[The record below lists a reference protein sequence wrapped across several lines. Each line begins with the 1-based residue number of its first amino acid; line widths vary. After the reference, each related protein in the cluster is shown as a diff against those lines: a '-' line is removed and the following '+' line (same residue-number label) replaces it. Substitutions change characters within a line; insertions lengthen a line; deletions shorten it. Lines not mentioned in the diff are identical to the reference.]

1 MIINNEFREYQKI
14 AEEIDRLMYFVNLDI
29 RKGLCPHNECGV
41 IYIDNKNSEEYFASE
56 LVHEAGHSVFD
67 PITTLNY
74 VECAYEIKKALSK
87 DYNIDEETL
96 RLLANISSDIINEY
110 NISKSKKLSEFRAKG
125 IEWILN
131 NTNLALNV
139 ISTELL
145 AIYSK
150 LHGFAFPFESKLF
163 RKVKKILEKEVDRKK
178 RYVEIARAFL
188 ELMQKEQKDG
198 EKGKDG
204 EQRKREKETLEKLV
218 REPIKVDQNE
228 YEKIKREIMKN
239 SKNIEEAKEKLKI
252 LVGLLSGWK
261 PIEEESN
268 NLVEFYQEKAN
279 EVIFSVDYP
288 VKPSFES
295 TKIGSRLWKL
305 SDGVDK
311 IDIKRTI
318 MKFGVNI
325 PLVTTQTKRVFPK
338 ALSNI
343 VRPKPVDLVIS
354 IDISGSTG
362 KPQGYMSDVSDYEV
376 ITVYAVIDYAKR
388 IEQNVGLTL
397 WSDYIKYTTLP
408 KVYSWRDVDIL
419 KSEILNRW
427 WGFGTNIACALEQAN
442 DFKDKLFFIFTD
454 GKVLY
459 DHLDMYKDRV
469 DNVMFFLIQPEN
481 DDYQYFVKTFGEERV
496 IRIDKL
502 EDIPT
507 VTLKFY
513 KNIFRVG

>member
-1 MIINNEFREYQKI
+1 MILNNEFKEYQKI
-14 AEEIDRLMYFVNLDI
+14 VEEIDKLMYFVNLDI
-29 RKGLCPHNECGV
+29 RKGLTPCNECGV
-41 IYIDNKNSEEYFASE
+41 IYIDSKGSQEYFAGE
-56 LVHEAGHSVFD
+56 LVHEAGHITYD
-67 PITTLNY
+67 PVTVMNY
-74 VECAYEIKKALSK
+74 IECTYAIKKELEK
-87 DYNIDEETL
+87 DYNINEETL
-96 RLLANISSDIINEY
+96 KILANISSDIINEW
-110 NISKSKKLSEFRAKG
+110 NISKNRKLSEFRAKG

-150 LHGFAFPFESKLF
+150 LHGFNFPFKSKLF
-163 RKVKKILEKEVDRKK
+163 SKIKKILEKEVDRKA

-204 EQRKREKETLEKLV
+204 EQKEKEKKTLEKLI
-218 REPIKVDQNE
+218 REPIKIDRNE
-228 YEKIKREIMKN
+228 YEKLKKEIMKN
-239 SKNIEEAKEKLKI
+239 SKNLEEAKEKLKI
-252 LVGLLSGWK
+252 LVGLLSGYQ
-261 PIEEESN
+261 PIEYEFD
-268 NLVEFYQEKAN
+268 NLVEFYQQKAN

-288 VKPSFES
+288 LKPSHEAS
-295 TKIGSRLWKL
+295 KIGSRLWRL

-338 ALSNI
+338 ALSNVI
-343 VRPKPVDLVIS
+343 KPKPVDLVIS

-397 WSDYIKYTTLP
+397 WTDYIKYTTLP
-408 KVYSWRDVDIL
+408 KVYSWREVDTL
-419 KSEILNRW
+419 KREILNKW
-427 WGFGTNIACALEQAN
+427 WGIGTNIACALEQAS
-442 DFKDKLFFIFTD
+442 DYKDKLFFVFTD

-496 IRIDKL
+496 IRIDKI